1 MLPATVLGIG
11 LVVLAAVGCRARD
24 TRSGPPQKPTR
35 AAAPA
40 ATLGDTPRAPSTPL
54 PSAAPPAPR
63 AETPHK
69 NPRLIA
75 YAQPAV
81 DDDHNIATKG
91 CPQALAL
98 GRRAAS
104 AGEWDK
110 ASNYFLRAVGCD
122 PTSALARGELGYA
135 ELRCGNVS
143 NAIDVLRDAEGAAAG
158 GAVQRAIT
166 HNLSKAYEA
175 TNAPELAR
183 RARLREARLQG
194 EPAAAE
200 DGSMCPVLVVPDDA
214 SIKQGSW
221 LDAYQDIGFPGAAKP
236 QTSGEARRLC
246 CWIDSPYEGQKL
258 SDACEDGESWTIAH
272 WTSAFAALE
281 NVVWP
286 LGPDRAAWSSAY
298 RRGGTFCP
306 RATASSASSVEARRI
321 GDFLL
326 VESSTS
332 SYLPD
337 FEVAPGTDTPCIT
350 SSTSRQVDLFDV
362 SLKRGFSLA
371 GLAADVQVELDPEH
385 HALTLVGKFCGER
398 IGLASVR

>member
-1 MLPATVLGIG
+1 MRLAPVLGIG
-11 LVVLAAVGCRARD
+11 LLVLAAIGCRARD
-24 TRSGPPQKPTR
+24 TRSGAPQKLAR
-35 AAAPA
+35 EAAPTA
-40 ATLGDTPRAPSTPL
+40 IPGGTPRASSTAL
-54 PSAAPPAPR
+54 PSAAPPLPA

-81 DDDHNIATKG
+81 DDEHNIATKG

-122 PTSALARGELGYA
+122 PPSALARGELGYA
-135 ELRCGNVS
+135 ELRSGDVS
-143 NAIDVLRDAEGAAAG
+143 NAIDILRDAEGAAEG

-175 TNAPELAR
+175 ANAPELAR

-194 EPAAAE
+194 KPVAAE
-200 DGSMCPVLVVPDDA
+200 DGSMCPVLVIPDDA

-221 LDAYQDIGFPGAAKP
+221 LDAYQDVGFQGEAKP
-236 QTSGEARRLC
+236 RTSDEARRLC

-258 SDACEDGESWTIAH
+258 SDGCDDGKSWTIAH

-286 LGPDRAAWSSAY
+286 LGPDSAAWSTAY
-298 RRGGTFCP
+298 PRGGTFCP
-306 RATASSASSVEARRI
+306 AATASSASSVEARRI

-326 VESSTS
+326 VETSTS

-350 SSTSRQVDLFDV
+350 RSTSRRVDLFDV
-362 SLKRGFSLA
+362 GLRRGFALV

-385 HALTLVGKFCGER
+385 HAVTLVGKFCGER
-398 IGLASVR
+398 VALASVH